1 MITVISVYMHILLKQ
16 FAMLFS
22 PLWLWRWPIIP
33 ISMSWLT
40 YTLRVCV
47 ITCFMIYAFLSGCCV
62 FEITSID
69 DWQPYWTYYH
79 IELTIKH
86 SHGSIQ
92 FVSFFISKVNEINQE
107 IKSRT
112 SFFFQWPG
120 MEDIISLRIRQTYP
134 MRNK

>member
-16 FAMLFS
+16 FVMLFF

-69 DWQPYWTYYH
+69 DWQQYWTYYH
-79 IELTIKH
+79 IELTIRH
-86 SHGSIQ
+86 SHGSIRSL
-92 FVSFFISKVNEINQE
+92 FFSFRKVNEINQE

-112 SFFFQWPG
+112 SFFFNDQEWSYYFVANTT
-120 MEDIISLRIRQTYP
+120 DIS
-134 MRNK
+134 NAK